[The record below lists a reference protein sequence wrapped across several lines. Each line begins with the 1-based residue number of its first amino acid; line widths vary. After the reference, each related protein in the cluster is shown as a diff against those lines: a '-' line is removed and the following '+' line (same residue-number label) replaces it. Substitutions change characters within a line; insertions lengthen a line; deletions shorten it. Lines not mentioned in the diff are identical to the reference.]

1 MTLYQHNGHR
11 KQRYLSQKHEEMLFK
26 ESGISAGV
34 VAARGYFTATRRAE
48 VPDMFADYQRRVGLV
63 IPTLSPSGAWSYRL
77 RPDVARKDK
86 KGRERKYEQATGAG
100 CTLDVH
106 PLNLERARDPGEELW
121 IVEGEKKA
129 DALTS
134 RGECAISVPG
144 VWNFQRKGEAL
155 PCWEH
160 VPLEGRLVRVAYDS
174 DLMRNP
180 DVLDAL
186 ERLVAFLE
194 VRGAQVLVVY
204 LSDAE
209 DGGKVGVDDFLAGGG
224 AVAELRLM
232 ARPYKRPDLAAVRLS
247 RDERLAAGVEDLW
260 RRWRSHPWR
269 STGDYST
276 RSLVRALLRIAER
289 RGKLASGGLWV
300 QAAKRTLAL
309 EAGISTRGVTRAI
322 PRAEKAGFIRRDNEG
337 RKVDQAG
344 AFILLTSETEGAR
357 YCPHDGKGAADPK
370 TEATER
376 NALVSSPYDP
386 GGDTSARPAEKVP
399 ELRWPTIKIGRDFDK
414 RGRPVVVYD
423 YIARPGKK
431 RAAIVEYLVERG
443 GVATVPELM
452 VRFAGPRTRAR
463 DFKRR
468 TLAMLAEPPAIIVI
482 EGDVVSLGGKWRESL
497 EHARELGGELEAA
510 RLLAD
515 RYQREREAFRRRDE
529 TTPDP
534 VPDMRPI
541 ADLRTP
547 WPAHPAG
554 CACPSCAKKW
564 GERSGAGLHVAGCC
578 CADCFEVIKREAHEA
593 GHRVVPLA
601 VRRTRPIK
609 APPEPEH
616 PWHCDCPECGP
627 EPDYATPFE
636 GAS

>member
-1 MTLYQHNGHR
+1 
-11 KQRYLSQKHEEMLFK
+11 MLFK
-26 ESGISAGV
+26 ESGLSDGV

-48 VPDMFADYQRRVGLV
+48 VPDMFADYQRRIGLV
-63 IPTLSPSGAWSYRL
+63 IPTLSPSGAWSCRL
-77 RPDVARKDK
+77 RPHVARKDK

-106 PLNLERARDPGEELW
+106 PFNLERVRDRDEELW

-134 RGECAISVPG
+134 RGECAISLPG

-155 PCWEH
+155 PCWEY
-160 VPLEGRLVRVAYDS
+160 VPLEDRLVRVAYDS
-174 DLMRNP
+174 DLMRNS

-194 VRGAQVLVVY
+194 VRGARVLVVY

-209 DGGKVGVDDFLAGGG
+209 DGSKVGVDDFLAAGGST
-224 AVAELRLM
+224 AELRLM
-232 ARPYKRPDLAAVRLS
+232 ARPYKRPDLATVRLS

-276 RSLVRALLRIAER
+276 RSLVRALLRIGER
-289 RGKLASGGLWV
+289 RGKLTSDKSPRGVWVRAS
-300 QAAKRTLAL
+300 KRTLAL

-322 PRAEKAGFIRRDNEG
+322 PRAEEAGFIRRDNEG

-357 YCPHDGKGAADPK
+357 YCPHYGKGTADRK

-399 ELRWPTIKIGRDFDK
+399 ELRWPTIKIGRDVDK

-423 YIARPGKK
+423 YIARLGKK
-431 RAAIVEYLVERG
+431 RAAIVEHLVERG
-443 GVATVPELM
+443 GVGMVPELM
-452 VRFAGPRTRAR
+452 ARFAGPRTRPR

-468 TLAMLAEPPAIIVI
+468 TLAMLTEAPAIIVI

-497 EHARELGGELEAA
+497 EHARELGGEREAA

-515 RYQREREAFRRRDE
+515 RYEREREAFRRRDE
-529 TTPDP
+529 TAPDL

-541 ADLRTP
+541 PDMRTA
-547 WPAHPAG
+547 WPAHPES
-554 CACPSCAKKW
+554 CACPSCVKRF
-564 GERSGAGLHVAGCC
+564 GEREGDHVARCC
-578 CADCFEVIKREAHEA
+578 CADCFDTIKEEAHEA
-593 GHRVVPLA
+593 GRRVVPLA
-601 VRRTRPIK
+601 ARRARPAK
-609 APPEPEH
+609 APPSEAEEH

-627 EPDYATPFE
+627 EPSYARPF
-636 GAS
+636 GSAS